1 MNIQYALKIVIL
13 ATVILTGCQFNSTTT
28 PPTPTGAIE
37 IVDGAVWMV
46 PAGYTENGCKAY
58 TKWSHV
64 YLVDMAIYYRTK
76 DGGFTNFLDE
86 ANCQ

>member
-1 MNIQYALKIVIL
+1 MNIQHALKIVIL
-13 ATVILTGCQFNSTTT
+13 ATVILTGCQFKSITT
-28 PPTPTGAIE
+28 PPTGAIE
-37 IVDGAVWMV
+37 IVDDAVWMV
-46 PAGYTENGCKAY
+46 PTGYTENGCEAY

-86 ANCQ
+86 ADCQ